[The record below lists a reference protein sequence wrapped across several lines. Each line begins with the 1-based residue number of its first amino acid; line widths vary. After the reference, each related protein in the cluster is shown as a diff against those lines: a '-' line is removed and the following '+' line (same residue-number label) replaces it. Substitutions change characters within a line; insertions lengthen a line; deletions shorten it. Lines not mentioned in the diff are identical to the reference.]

1 MLAKSFCM
9 TFVFQNPQMEIL
21 IDFLTWTF
29 YDLCVF
35 SVSFI
40 ADQIGKQQKQQAR
53 LILLGARASHIEITN
68 PLTELYAGQQIL
80 FESRY

>member
-1 MLAKSFCM
+1 M

-53 LILLGARASHIEITN
+53 LILLGARARHIEITN
-68 PLTELYAGQQIL
+68 PLTGLYAGQQIL